1 MRNTERGTSSG
12 KKSPGL
18 IPLVIVGLFALTSM
32 LGDSAFGLFF
42 VLLLLLIPV
51 GILAAV
57 IAIAKRRRASNHTH
71 DGIDH
76 GSDLTINPRTGKTEN
91 RPVRSAAPH
100 SPQAHW
106 KQQLDGLLA
115 NGTIDRAEY
124 RALLNR
130 KF

>member
-1 MRNTERGTSSG
+1 MRNTERDASG
-12 KKSPGL
+12 KKSQGL
-18 IPLVIVGLFALTSM
+18 IPLIIVGLFALVSM
-32 LGDSAFGLFF
+32 LGDGTLGLFF

-51 GILAAV
+51 GILVAV
-57 IAIAKRRRASNHTH
+57 ITAAKRRGTSNHTH
-71 DGIDH
+71 GRIDH
-76 GSDLTINPRTGKTEN
+76 RSDLTINPRTGKTEN

>member
-1 MRNTERGTSSG
+1 MRNTERDASG
-12 KKSPGL
+12 KKSQGL
-18 IPLVIVGLFALTSM
+18 ISLIIVGLFALVSI
-32 LGDSAFGLFF
+32 LGDGTLGLFF

-51 GILAAV
+51 GILVAV
-57 IAIAKRRRASNHTH
+57 ITAAKRRGTSNHTH
-71 DGIDH
+71 DRIDH
-76 GSDLTINPRTGKTEN
+76 RSDLTINPRTGKTEN

-100 SPQAHW
+100 SPQEHW

>member
-1 MRNTERGTSSG
+1 MRTTERDTSSR
-12 KKSPGL
+12 KKAPGL
-18 IPLVIVGLFALTSM
+18 VPLVSVGLLALISM
-32 LGDSAFGLFF
+32 LGDNFF
-42 VLLLLLIPV
+42 WLIIVLLLLLIPV

-57 IAIAKRRRASNHTH
+57 IVIVKRRGTSNHTH
-71 DGIDH
+71 DRIDH
-76 GSDLTINPRTGKTEN
+76 RSDLTINPRTGKTEN

-100 SPQAHW
+100 SPQEHW